1 MGLATKTDLEK
12 GEIEDY
18 HLLTDILG
26 IEDYSGDMDFKIA
39 GTNKGITALH
49 ADIKLPGIPMKIV
62 MEAIQQA
69 SVAKKEILQ
78 IMNKT
83 ISKSQTS
90 RKENGPVVEAVQVPL
105 SKLEKLVDEETFSI
119 FASTPSSM
127 HEARDLIA
135 EICKED
141 QEQQLEFGAGYTAT
155 ITESRDTGVM
165 VKLYPNM
172 TAVLLYNTQIK
183 HPTALGLEV
192 GQEIQVKYFGCDPA
206 DGRMRLSHK
215 VLQSPA
221 TTVVRSLN
229 DRSSIVMGKP
239 ILQSSSNYSQ

>member
-12 GEIEDY
+12 GEMEDY

-39 GTNKGITALH
+39 GTNKGITALQ
-49 ADIKLPGIPMKIV
+49 ADIKLPGIPMNIV

-83 ISKSQTS
+83 ISKPQTS
-90 RKENGPVVEAVQVPL
+90 RKENGPVVETVQVPL
-105 SKLEKLVDEETFSI
+105 SKWEKLVDEETFSI
-119 FASTPSSM
+119 FASTPSAI
-127 HEARDLIA
+127 HEARDFIA

-172 TAVLLYNTQIK
+172 TVVLLYNT
-183 HPTALGLEV
+183 
-192 GQEIQVKYFGCDPA
+192 QVKYFGCDPA

-221 TTVVRSLN
+221 TTVVRTLN
-229 DRSSIVMGKP
+229 DSSIVMGKP